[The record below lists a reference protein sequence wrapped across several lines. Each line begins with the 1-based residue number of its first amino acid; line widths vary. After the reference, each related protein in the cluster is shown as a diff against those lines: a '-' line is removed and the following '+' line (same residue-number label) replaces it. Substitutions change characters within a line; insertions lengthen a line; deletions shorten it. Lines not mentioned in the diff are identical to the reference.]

1 MTFSRYSAPLLATLG
16 MAAGFPALAGGLT
29 EPVYEPAPVVA
40 PVVAPSDWTG
50 FYSGVFLG
58 YADDD
63 ADVDDEGDIAL
74 DDQPNPSGAL
84 GGIAAG
90 YNFQSGKWV
99 YGIEADI
106 AATDLNDTSS
116 IGLPDD
122 LPDAE
127 FEIDINSMATLR
139 GRVGYDMGRWMPYA
153 TAGVAAADAD
163 YTLDTP
169 TGSVEDDNGM
179 TGYTVG
185 FGAEYAINERWSAK
199 GEYLYTSLEGEFEG
213 DGVVDDTD
221 VDHEIHTVR
230 AGLNYRF

>member
-29 EPVYEPAPVVA
+29 EPVYEPAPVVT

-50 FYSGVFLG
+50 FYTGVFLG

-63 ADVDDEGDIAL
+63 ADVDDEGGIAL
-74 DDQPNPSGAL
+74 DDQPNPSGGL
-84 GGIAAG
+84 GGITGG
-90 YNFQSGKWV
+90 YNFQSGQWV

-106 AATDLNDTSS
+106 AATDLNDTGS
-116 IGLPDD
+116 L
-122 LPDAE
+122 DAADSE

-139 GRVGYDMGRWMPYA
+139 GRIGYDMGRWMPYA
-153 TAGVAAADAD
+153 TAGAAAADVD
-163 YTLDTP
+163 YTFDTP
-169 TGSVEDDNGM
+169 AGSIDDDGTM

-185 FGAEYAINERWSAK
+185 FGAEYAINDRWSAK
-199 GEYLYTSLEGEFEG
+199 GEYLYTSIEGEFEG

-221 VDHEIHTVR
+221 VDHEIHAVR